1 MIEPQAETAGATGQS
16 RPTVANWL
24 VPLRVRLALLV
35 ALVVTLVVTSAT
47 YLELRTFEAS
57 IGNDLVES
65 AKSTAQSVAD
75 NLELRAD
82 PANERDEVADTL
94 REFLE
99 AVPSIR
105 VLSAIT
111 FDGDQA
117 QVLASTS
124 SAERPE
130 AMAIARRAMVHN
142 DAEFSDGSGLL
153 RMVAVP
159 VRHDDRVI
167 GGVVATYSMASVE
180 ELRRRGRVIV
190 FWFVPAAVL
199 LLTVLVDLATR
210 RLIHRPLAGIRKTM
224 QRIRGGELGA
234 RAPVLRNDEIG
245 EMATGLNEM
254 LGELESLNVNLQDR
268 VREATAELRE
278 KNVQLRESYERVITL
293 REALARADQMA
304 AVGNMAASVAHQIGT
319 PLNLISGYVQVIRE
333 EEGPESRATRRLE
346 IVQEQIAKV
355 TAIVRTMLDHA
366 RRPTPK
372 EPTDIGQL
380 VGRVCDVARPKLE
393 AAAVRLELSLASVP
407 PVMADPVQ
415 LELALLNLVTN
426 GLDAMPR
433 GGVMAITLSRTEEG
447 GVRIQVGDTGTGIAA
462 NLLPRVFEPWVTTK
476 EAGRGTGLGLSITR
490 DVVAAHGGTIAARSE
505 VGEGSVFTVHLPSA
519 PKDGDVDETQR
530 RGQSGRRG
538 AEDPVQ

>member
-1 MIEPQAETAGATGQS
+1 MEEAQHTPAALAGQS
-16 RPTVANWL
+16 RPTVANLL

-35 ALVVTLVVTSAT
+35 ALVVTFVVASAT
-47 YLELRTFEAS
+47 YLELRTFESS

-75 NLELRAD
+75 DLELRAD
-82 PANERDEVADTL
+82 PASERDEVADTL

-105 VLSAIT
+105 VLSVVT
-111 FDGDQA
+111 FDGEQA

-130 AMAIARRAMVHN
+130 AVAVARRAMTRN
-142 DAEFSDGSGLL
+142 DPEFSGGNGLL
-153 RMVAVP
+153 RMVGVP

-180 ELRRRGRVIV
+180 ELRRRGRTVV
-190 FWFVPAAVL
+190 LWFVPAAVL
-199 LLTVLVDLATR
+199 LLTALVDLATR
-210 RLIHRPLAGIRKTM
+210 RLIHRPLAGIRRTM
-224 QRIRGGELGA
+224 QRIRSGELGA

-254 LGELESLNVNLQDR
+254 LAELENFNVALQDR

-278 KNVQLRESYERVITL
+278 KNVQLRESYERVIAL

-333 EEGPESRATRRLE
+333 EEGPASKVTRRLE
-346 IVQEQIAKV
+346 IVQEQIGKV

-372 EPTDIGQL
+372 EATDIGQL
-380 VGRVCDVARPKLE
+380 VERVCDVARPKLE
-393 AAAVRLELSLASVP
+393 AASVRLEVKVAAVP
-407 PVMADPVQ
+407 PVMADRVQ

-433 GGVMAITLSRTEEG
+433 GGVMAITVSNTDEG
-447 GVRIQVGDTGTGIAA
+447 GVRIQVGDTGVGIPAD
-462 NLLPRVFEPWVTTK
+462 LLPRVFEPWVTTK

-490 DVVAAHGGTIAARSE
+490 DVVAGHGGTIAARSE
-505 VGEGSVFTVHLPSA
+505 VGVGSVFTVQLPAVPQTAAGEQAQAFDAEEQS
-519 PKDGDVDETQR
+519 PQR
-530 RGQSGRRG
+530 PR
-538 AEDPVQ
+538 

>member
-1 MIEPQAETAGATGQS
+1 MAEPQAEPAPEVGQS
-16 RPTVANWL
+16 RPTVANLL

-35 ALVVTLVVTSAT
+35 AVVVTFVVTSAT
-47 YLELRTFEAS
+47 YLELRTFESS

-75 NLELRAD
+75 DVELRAD
-82 PANERDEVADTL
+82 PVNERDEVADTL

-105 VLSAIT
+105 VLSVVT

-124 SAERPE
+124 SAERAE
-130 AMAIARRAMVHN
+130 AIAVARRAMSRN
-142 DAEFSDGSGLL
+142 DTEFADGTGLL
-153 RMVAVP
+153 RMMAVP

-167 GGVVATYSMASVE
+167 GGVVATYSMVSVE
-180 ELRRRGRVIV
+180 ELRRRGRKIV
-190 FWFVPAAVL
+190 LWFVPAAAL

-254 LGELESLNVNLQDR
+254 LAELENFNVALQDR
-268 VREATAELRE
+268 VREGTAELRE

-304 AVGNMAASVAHQIGT
+304 AVGNMAATVAHQIGT

-333 EEGPESRATRRLE
+333 EEGPASRVTRRLE

-372 EPTDIGQL
+372 EATDIGLL
-380 VGRVCDVARPKLE
+380 VQRVCDVARPKLE
-393 AAAVRLELSLASVP
+393 TASVRLELSMAEVP
-407 PVMADPVQ
+407 AVMADPVQ

-433 GGVMAITLSRTEEG
+433 GGVMAITVSKTEEG
-447 GVRIQVGDTGTGIAA
+447 GVRIQVGDTGIGIAA
-462 NLLPRVFEPWVTTK
+462 DLLPRVFEPWVTTK

-490 DVVAAHGGTIAARSE
+490 DVVAGHGGTIAARSE
-505 VGEGSVFTVHLPSA
+505 VGVGSVFTLQLPAA
-519 PKDGDVDETQR
+519 PEQEETLTAETQSSQ
-530 RGQSGRRG
+530 GSN
-538 AEDPVQ
+538 